1 MHQIG
6 VVASEPERLVIRR
19 LFAEYRRGVERL
31 LDGSDICP

>member
-1 MHQIG
+1 VATIT
-6 VVASEPERLVIRR
+6 VVDEEPQRLVIRR